1 MAAFKS
7 RDIKVL
13 GISMD
18 SGQSHR
24 KFIEN
29 HQLYDLTLLS
39 DKDGKVVDAYDADH
53 WLLPVASRVYIIV
66 DRNREIVYRSDQGL
80 SKLDNQTETLLKQ
93 IDDQIE

>member
-1 MAAFKS
+1 MAAFEA

-18 SGQSHR
+18 SAKSHR

-29 HQLYDLTLLS
+29 HQLHDITLLS
-39 DKDGKVVDAYDADH
+39 DEDGKLVDAYDADH

-66 DRNREIVYRSDQGL
+66 DRNREIIFRSDQGL
-80 SKLDNQTETLLKQ
+80 SKLDNQTETLLKA
-93 IDDQIE
+93 IDEHIK